1 MAVTTKKD
9 LNLTFTTESGK
20 EYRMTIPDYREGI
33 TDEAIKTAAAGIV
46 ADDIFAPDGFA
57 RQAVRRQASGHHDHR
72 CGRSVKK
79 GRKPFF

>member
-46 ADDIFAPDGFA
+46 ADNIFAPDGFA
-57 RQAVRRQASGHHDHR
+57 LAKLSGAKRVDTTTTDVAVA
-72 CGRSVKK
+72 
-79 GRKPFF
+79 

>member
-20 EYRMTIPDYREGI
+20 EYRLTIPDYREGI

-57 RQAVRRQASGHHDHR
+57 LAKLSGARRVDTTTTDVAVA
-72 CGRSVKK
+72 
-79 GRKPFF
+79 

>member
-46 ADDIFAPDGFA
+46 ADNIFAPEGFA
-57 RQAVRRQASGHHDHR
+57 LAKLSGAKRVDTTTTDVAVA
-72 CGRSVKK
+72 
-79 GRKPFF
+79 

>member
-9 LNLTFTTESGK
+9 LNLTFSTESGK

-46 ADDIFAPDGFA
+46 ADNIFAPEGFA
-57 RQAVRRQASGHHDHR
+57 LAKLSGAKRVDTTTTDVAVA
-72 CGRSVKK
+72 
-79 GRKPFF
+79 

>member
-46 ADDIFAPDGFA
+46 ADNIFAPEGFA
-57 RQAVRRQASGHHDHR
+57 LAKLSGARRVDTTTTDVAVA
-72 CGRSVKK
+72 
-79 GRKPFF
+79 

>member
-57 RQAVRRQASGHHDHR
+57 LAKLSGARRVDTTTTDVVVA
-72 CGRSVKK
+72 
-79 GRKPFF
+79 

>member
-57 RQAVRRQASGHHDHR
+57 LAKLSGARRVDTTTTDVAIA
-72 CGRSVKK
+72 
-79 GRKPFF
+79 

>member
-57 RQAVRRQASGHHDHR
+57 LAKLSGARRVDTTTTDVAVA
-72 CGRSVKK
+72 
-79 GRKPFF
+79 

>member
-33 TDEAIKTAAAGIV
+33 TDEAIETAAAGIV

-57 RQAVRRQASGHHDHR
+57 LAKLSGARRVDTTTTDVAVA
-72 CGRSVKK
+72 
-79 GRKPFF
+79 

>member
-9 LNLTFTTESGK
+9 LNLTFTTESGN

-57 RQAVRRQASGHHDHR
+57 LAKLSGARRVDTTTTDVVVA
-72 CGRSVKK
+72 
-79 GRKPFF
+79 

>member
-57 RQAVRRQASGHHDHR
+57 LAKLSGARRVDTTTTDV
-72 CGRSVKK
+72 SVA
-79 GRKPFF
+79 

>member
-33 TDEAIKTAAAGIV
+33 TDKAIKTAAAGIV

-57 RQAVRRQASGHHDHR
+57 LAKLSGARRVDTTTTDVAVA
-72 CGRSVKK
+72 
-79 GRKPFF
+79 

>member
-9 LNLTFTTESGK
+9 LNLIFTTEGGK

-33 TDEAIKTAAAGIV
+33 TDEAIKTAAAGIL

-57 RQAVRRQASGHHDHR
+57 LAKLSGARRVDTTTTDVAVE
-72 CGRSVKK
+72 
-79 GRKPFF
+79 

>member
-9 LNLTFTTESGK
+9 VNLTFTTESGK

-57 RQAVRRQASGHHDHR
+57 LAKLSGARRVDTTTTDVAIA
-72 CGRSVKK
+72 
-79 GRKPFF
+79 